1 MVPQTCRKNR
11 LSKVLLWN
19 MSKAYRV
26 VFECP
31 KSRHNIN
38 LQRKCA
44 NASLSET
51 EAMQMFGDEEISC
64 TNPNCGWHGKASA
77 TKLLRILPFNW
88 ILSAA
93 T

>member
-1 MVPQTCRKNR
+1 
-11 LSKVLLWN
+11 
-19 MSKAYRV
+19 MSQAYRV

-38 LQRKCA
+38 VQRKCT
-44 NASLSET
+44 NKSLSET
-51 EAMQMFGDEEISC
+51 EAMEMFGDEDISC
-64 TNPNCGWHGKASA
+64 SNPTCGWRGKASA

-88 ILSAA
+88 ILSPTTPA

>member
-1 MVPQTCRKNR
+1 MAARM
-11 LSKVLLWN
+11 LLWN
-19 MSKAYRV
+19 MAKAYRV

-38 LQRKCA
+38 LERKCS
-44 NASLSET
+44 NPSLSET
-51 EAMQMFGDEEISC
+51 EAMEMFGDEEISC
-64 TNPNCGWHGKASA
+64 TNPNCGWHGKAST

-88 ILSAA
+88 VLSPA